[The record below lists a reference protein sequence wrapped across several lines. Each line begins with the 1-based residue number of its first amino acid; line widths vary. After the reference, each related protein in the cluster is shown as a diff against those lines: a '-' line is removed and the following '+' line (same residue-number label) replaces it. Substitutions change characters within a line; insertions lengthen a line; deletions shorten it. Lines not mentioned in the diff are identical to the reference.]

1 MMKGILTYL
10 TFLLGISDA
19 YKIAIFGGTGKV
31 GRIVSSSLAN
41 NGHDIT
47 ILCRNAFLAAT
58 PNRVSEDFGWLG
70 QSFMENNKNIR
81 LRDWDGGDL
90 LDIVGCDFLG
100 WQDDALKPAD
110 IVINLTGGY
119 TEQRVMAT
127 ERIVRESLS
136 VNPNALQITVSPTD
150 EQLAIFSKGLLK
162 KKIERVK
169 ICEDMVKQ
177 NCLSSVCLREEFN
190 DINTICED
198 IISAV
203 NAYEG

>member
-1 MMKGILTYL
+1 MKGILIHL
-10 TFLLGISDA
+10 TFLLGISDS

-119 TEQRVMAT
+119 TDQRVMAT

>member
-1 MMKGILTYL
+1 MMKGIPIYL

-70 QSFMENNKNIR
+70 QSFTENNKNIR